1 MQWSTCLFHY
11 CELWKPSGSMDEP
24 QAVTSNQNPQDKW
37 WKVQSTCISVPLPV
51 WNYAEKVLPEDRL
64 DVWDMD
70 SGSDVT
76 SASSTVIDMVALAP
90 WPLLWF
96 CRIAAMPS
104 HLTKEPRPTTLGF
117 GPGEQWHEHCSAQ
130 SPAEAHSVS
139 LNHHIPVIRWK
150 GTLFHLSF
158 HFTDWTVRSV
168 IVNATIFLGDL

>member
-1 MQWSTCLFHY
+1 VYPYL
-11 CELWKPSGSMDEP
+11 CEIMLRKFF
-24 QAVTSNQNPQDKW
+24 
-37 WKVQSTCISVPLPV
+37 L
-51 WNYAEKVLPEDRL
+51 RL

-96 CRIAAMPS
+96 CRIAVMPS

-117 GPGEQWHEHCSAQ
+117 GPGEPWHEHCSAQ